1 MRNKGH
7 TLIRWQVRRVDEGL
21 IFAWFIAVAIG
32 VSIAISKAKRSAF
45 SDYKIRS
52 LQGKAAAQVF
62 GVLGAIVFGL
72 GLLMYSGLLA
82 KTEYIVGVSAL
93 TYAAFSQYSPVN
105 GALSFLTVAYRTE
118 FAIDDWI
125 KVSNDA
131 GSIKGKVKDFT
142 LKGVRLKTFDMS
154 EAIIGCDEL
163 MHSIVENLTP
173 SDIFRWET
181 PLSVS
186 KMMKVKIIEN
196 TVNAVLMEHSLDAL
210 VDEEGFPQKAYIE
223 YHDDKLDFKPNFRR
237 ITIYTY
243 HPKWIPMPEGA
254 EPIGYE
260 VAYQLSRDFKKDIY
274 EKMDSHKNAYV
285 DMVTQ

>member
-1 MRNKGH
+1 
-7 TLIRWQVRRVDEGL
+7 VDEGL
-21 IFAWFIAVAIG
+21 IFAWFIAVAIA
-32 VSIAISKAKRSAF
+32 VSAAVKRAKKSAF

-62 GVLGAIVFGL
+62 GVLGAIVFGI

-82 KTEYIVGVSAL
+82 KTEYIVGVTAL

-125 KVSNDA
+125 KISKEA
-131 GSIKGKVKDFT
+131 GSIKGKVKDFS
-142 LKGVRLKTFDMS
+142 LKGVRVKTFDMS
-154 EAIIGCDEL
+154 EAIISCDEL
-163 MHSIVENLTP
+163 MHAVVENLTP
-173 SDIFRWET
+173 GDLFRWET

-186 KMMKVKIIEN
+186 KMVPVKNIEN
-196 TVNAVLMEHSLDAL
+196 VTTNVLQDHNLSEIA
-210 VDEEGFPQKAYIE
+210 DEEGFAQKAYIE
-223 YHDDKLDFKPNFRR
+223 FHDDKLDFKPNFRR
-237 ITIYTY
+237 ISIYTY

-260 VAYQLSRDFKKDIY
+260 VAYQLSREFKRDMY
-274 EKMDSHKNAYV
+274 EKMDNQKMSMV
-285 DMVTQ
+285 DTSFVMK

>member
-1 MRNKGH
+1 
-7 TLIRWQVRRVDEGL
+7 VDEGL
-21 IFAWFIAVAIG
+21 IFAWFIAVVIG
-32 VSIAISKAKRSAF
+32 VSAAITRAKRSAF

-62 GVLGAIVFGL
+62 GVLGFIVFGV

-82 KTEYIVGVSAL
+82 RTEYIVGVGAL
-93 TYAAFSQYSPVN
+93 TYAAFSQYSPIN

-125 KVSNDA
+125 KVSKES
-131 GSIKGKVKDFT
+131 GSLKGKVKDFS
-142 LKGVRLKTFDMS
+142 LKGVRIKTFDMS
-154 EAIIGCDEL
+154 EAIISCDEL
-163 MHSIVENLTP
+163 MHAVVENLTP

-186 KMMKVKIIEN
+186 KMVKVKIIEN
-196 TVNAVLMEHSLDAL
+196 TVNAVLMEHSLASL
-210 VDEEGFPQKAYIE
+210 VDEDGFKQEAYIE

>member
-1 MRNKGH
+1 
-7 TLIRWQVRRVDEGL
+7 VDEGL
-21 IFAWFIAVAIG
+21 VFAWFIAVAIG
-32 VSIAISKAKRSAF
+32 VSIAISKAKKSSF

-62 GVLGAIVFGL
+62 GLLGAIVFGL

>member
-1 MRNKGH
+1 
-7 TLIRWQVRRVDEGL
+7 VDEGL
-21 IFAWFIAVAIG
+21 VFAWFIVVALC
-32 VSIAISKAKRSAF
+32 VSAAIKKAKKSAF

-62 GVLGAIVFGL
+62 GVLGLIVFGV
-72 GLLMYSGLLA
+72 GLMMYSGLLA
-82 KTEYIVGVSAL
+82 RTEYIVGISAL
-93 TYAAFSQYSPVN
+93 TYAAFSQYSPIN

-118 FAIDDWI
+118 FAIDDWVKI
-125 KVSNDA
+125 SNSSGA
-131 GSIKGKVKDFT
+131 IKGKVKDFS

-154 EAIIGCDEL
+154 ECIIGCDEL

-181 PLSVS
+181 ALSVS

-196 TVNAVLMEHSLDAL
+196 TVNTVLMEHSLSSL
-210 VDEEGFPQKAYIE
+210 VDEDGFKQEAYIE

-243 HPKWIPMPEGA
+243 HPKWIPMPEGS

-260 VAYQLSRDFKKDIY
+260 VAYQLSREFKRDIY
-274 EKMDSHKNAYV
+274 EKIDSHKNAYA

>member
-1 MRNKGH
+1 M
-7 TLIRWQVRRVDEGL
+7 DEGL
-21 IFAWFIAVAIG
+21 VFAWFIAVALA
-32 VSIAISKAKRSAF
+32 VSAAIKKAKKSAF

-62 GVLGAIVFGL
+62 GVLGLIVFGV
-72 GLLMYSGLLA
+72 GLMMYSGLLA
-82 KTEYIVGVSAL
+82 RTEYIVGISAL
-93 TYAAFSQYSPVN
+93 TYAAFSQYSPIN

-118 FAIDDWI
+118 FAIDDWVKI
-125 KVSNDA
+125 SNEA
-131 GSIKGKVKDFT
+131 GEIKGKVKDFS

-154 EAIIGCDEL
+154 ECIIGCDEL

-181 PLSVS
+181 ALSVS

-196 TVNAVLMEHSLDAL
+196 TVNTVLMEHSLSSL
-210 VDEEGFPQKAYIE
+210 VDEDGFKQEAYIE

-243 HPKWIPMPEGA
+243 HPKWIPMPEGS

-260 VAYQLSRDFKKDIY
+260 VAYQLSREFKRDIY
-274 EKMDSHKNAYV
+274 EKIDSHKNAYA

>member
-1 MRNKGH
+1 
-7 TLIRWQVRRVDEGL
+7 VDEGL
-21 IFAWFIAVAIG
+21 IFAWFIAVALC
-32 VSIAISKAKRSAF
+32 VSAAIKRAKKSAF

-62 GVLGAIVFGL
+62 GVLGLIVFGV
-72 GLLMYSGLLA
+72 GLMMYSGLLA
-82 KTEYIVGVSAL
+82 RTEYIVGISAL
-93 TYAAFSQYSPVN
+93 TYAAFSQYSPIN

-118 FAIDDWI
+118 FAIDDWVKI
-125 KVSNDA
+125 SNTS
-131 GSIKGKVKDFT
+131 GTIKGKVKDFS

-154 EAIIGCDEL
+154 ECIVGCDEL
-163 MHSIVENLTP
+163 MHSVVENLTP

-181 PLSVS
+181 ALSVS

-196 TVNAVLMEHSLDAL
+196 TVNAVLMEHSLDSL
-210 VDEEGFPQKAYIE
+210 TDEEGFPQKAYIE

-260 VAYQLSRDFKKDIY
+260 VAYQLSREFKRDIY
-274 EKMDSHKNAYV
+274 EKIDSHKNAYA

>member
-1 MRNKGH
+1 M
-7 TLIRWQVRRVDEGL
+7 DEGL

-32 VSIAISKAKRSAF
+32 VSAAVKRAKKSAF

-62 GVLGAIVFGL
+62 GVLGTLIFGV

-82 KTEYIVGVSAL
+82 RTEYIVGVSAL

-118 FAIDDWI
+118 FAIDDWV
-125 KVSNDA
+125 KVTKNA
-131 GSIKGKVKDFT
+131 GTIKGKVKDFS

-154 EAIIGCDEL
+154 EAIISCDEL
-163 MHSIVENLTP
+163 MHAVVENLTP
-173 SDIFRWET
+173 GDLFRWET

-186 KMMKVKIIEN
+186 KMVPVKNIEN
-196 TVNAVLMEHSLDAL
+196 VTTNVLQDHNLSEIA
-210 VDEEGFPQKAYIE
+210 DEEGFAQKAYIE
-223 YHDDKLDFKPNFRR
+223 FHDDKLDFKPNFRR
-237 ITIYTY
+237 ISIYTY

-260 VAYQLSRDFKKDIY
+260 VAYQLSREFKRDMY
-274 EKMDSHKNAYV
+274 EKMDNQKMSMV
-285 DMVTQ
+285 DTSFVMK

>member
-1 MRNKGH
+1 M
-7 TLIRWQVRRVDEGL
+7 DEGL

-32 VSIAISKAKRSAF
+32 VSAAVKRAKKSAF
-45 SDYKIRS
+45 ADYKIRS

-62 GVLGAIVFGL
+62 GVLGTLIFGV

-82 KTEYIVGVSAL
+82 QTEYIVGVSAL

-125 KVSNDA
+125 KVSKPS
-131 GSIKGKVKDFT
+131 GSIKGKVKDFS
-142 LKGVRLKTFDMS
+142 LKGVKLKTFDMS
-154 EAIIGCDEL
+154 EAIISCDEL
-163 MHSIVENLTP
+163 MHAIVENLTP
-173 SDIFRWET
+173 SDLFRWET
-181 PLSVS
+181 PVSVS

-196 TVNAVLMEHSLDAL
+196 TVNAVLMEHSLDSL
-210 VDEEGFPQKAYIE
+210 VDEEGFAQKAYIE

>member
-1 MRNKGH
+1 M
-7 TLIRWQVRRVDEGL
+7 DEGI

-32 VSIAISKAKRSAF
+32 VSAAVKRAKRSAF
-45 SDYKIRS
+45 ADYKIRS

-62 GVLGAIVFGL
+62 GVLGTLIFGV

-82 KTEYIVGVSAL
+82 RTEYIVGVSAL

-125 KVSNDA
+125 KVSKPS
-131 GSIKGKVKDFT
+131 GTIMGKVKDFS
-142 LKGVRLKTFDMS
+142 LKGVRIKTFDMS
-154 EAIIGCDEL
+154 EAIISCDEL
-163 MHSIVENLTP
+163 MHAVVENLTP
-173 SDIFRWET
+173 GDLFRWET

-186 KMMKVKIIEN
+186 KMVPVKNIEN
-196 TVNAVLMEHSLDAL
+196 VTTNVLQDHNLSEIT
-210 VDEEGFPQKAYIE
+210 DEEGFAQKAYIE
-223 YHDDKLDFKPNFRR
+223 FHDDKLDFKPNFRR
-237 ITIYTY
+237 ISIYTY

-260 VAYQLSRDFKKDIY
+260 VAYQLSREFKRDMY
-274 EKMDSHKNAYV
+274 EKMDSQKMSMV
-285 DMVTQ
+285 DTSFVMK

>member
-1 MRNKGH
+1 M
-7 TLIRWQVRRVDEGL
+7 DEAI

-32 VSIAISKAKRSAF
+32 VSAAIGKAKKSSF

-62 GVLGAIVFGL
+62 GLLGFIIFGV

-82 KTEYIVGVSAL
+82 RTEYIVGVGAL

-125 KVSNDA
+125 KVTKDS
-131 GSIKGKVKDFT
+131 GSIMGKVKDFS
-142 LKGVRLKTFDMS
+142 LKGVRIKTFDMS
-154 EAIIGCDEL
+154 EAIISCDEL
-163 MHSIVENLTP
+163 MHAVVENLTP
-173 SDIFRWET
+173 SDLFRWET
-181 PLSVS
+181 AVSIS
-186 KMMKVKIIEN
+186 KMVPVKNVEN
-196 TVNAVLMEHSLDAL
+196 TVNAVLSQHSLEAL
-210 VDEEGFPQKAYIE
+210 IDEEGFTQKAYIE
-223 YHDDKLDFKPNFRR
+223 FHDDKLDFKPNFRR
-237 ITIYTY
+237 VSIYTY

-260 VAYQLSRDFKKDIY
+260 VAYQLSRDFKRDIY
-274 EKMDSHKNAYV
+274 EKMDSQKNAYV
-285 DMVTQ
+285 DVVRP

>member
-1 MRNKGH
+1 M
-7 TLIRWQVRRVDEGL
+7 DEGL

-32 VSIAISKAKRSAF
+32 VSVAVKRAKKSAF

-62 GVLGAIVFGL
+62 GVLGTIIFGV

-125 KVSNDA
+125 KISKES
-131 GSIKGKVKDFT
+131 GTIKGKVKDFS
-142 LKGVRLKTFDMS
+142 LKGVKLKTFDLS
-154 EAIIGCDEL
+154 EAIVSCDEL
-163 MHSIVENLTP
+163 LHAVVENLTP
-173 SDIFRWET
+173 TDIFRWET
-181 PLSVS
+181 PVSVS
-186 KMMKVKIIEN
+186 KMVPVKNVEN
-196 TVNAVLMEHSLDAL
+196 TVNLVLGQHSLEAL
-210 VDEEGFPQKAYIE
+210 TDEEGFAQKSYIE
-223 YHDDKLDFKPNFRR
+223 FHDDKLDFKPNFRR
-237 ITIYTY
+237 ISIYTY
-243 HPKWIPMPEGA
+243 HPKWIPMAEGS

-260 VAYQLSRDFKKDIY
+260 VAYQLSREFKRDIY
-274 EKMDSHKNAYV
+274 EKMDSQKNAYV
-285 DMVTQ
+285 DVVRP

>member
-1 MRNKGH
+1 M
-7 TLIRWQVRRVDEGL
+7 DEGL
-21 IFAWFIAVAIG
+21 IFAWFIAVALG
-32 VSIAISKAKRSAF
+32 VSIAVKKAKKSAF

-62 GVLGAIVFGL
+62 GVLGTLIFGV

-82 KTEYIVGVSAL
+82 QTEYIVGVSAL

-125 KVSNDA
+125 KVSKPS
-131 GSIKGKVKDFT
+131 GSIKGKVKDFS
-142 LKGVRLKTFDMS
+142 LKGVRVKTFDMS
-154 EAIIGCDEL
+154 EAIISCDEL
-163 MHSIVENLTP
+163 MHAVVENLTP

-181 PLSVS
+181 PVSVS
-186 KMMKVKIIEN
+186 KMVPVKNIEN
-196 TVNAVLMEHSLDAL
+196 TVNSVLSQHSLESL
-210 VDEEGFPQKAYIE
+210 VDEEGFTQSAYVE
-223 YHDDKLDFKPNFRR
+223 FHDDKLDFKPNFRR
-237 ITIYTY
+237 ISIYTY
-243 HPKWIPMPEGA
+243 HPKWIPMPDGA

-285 DMVTQ
+285 DVVRP

>member
-1 MRNKGH
+1 M
-7 TLIRWQVRRVDEGL
+7 DEGL
-21 IFAWFIAVAIG
+21 VFAWFIVVALC
-32 VSIAISKAKRSAF
+32 VSAAIKKAKKSAF

-62 GVLGAIVFGL
+62 GVLGVIVFGVCL
-72 GLLMYSGLLA
+72 MMYSGLLA
-82 KTEYIVGVSAL
+82 RTEYIVGISAL
-93 TYAAFSQYSPVN
+93 TYAAFSQYSPIN

-118 FAIDDWI
+118 FAIDDWVKI
-125 KVSNDA
+125 SNSSGA
-131 GSIKGKVKDFT
+131 IKGKVKDFS

-154 EAIIGCDEL
+154 ECIIGCDEL

-181 PLSVS
+181 ALSVS

-196 TVNAVLMEHSLDAL
+196 TVNAVLMEHSLDSL
-210 VDEEGFPQKAYIE
+210 TDEEGFPQKAYIE

-243 HPKWIPMPEGA
+243 HPKWIPMPDGA

-260 VAYQLSRDFKKDIY
+260 VAYQLSREFKRDIY
-274 EKMDSHKNAYV
+274 EKIDSHKNAYA